1 MGLRLKILS
10 GFMILA
16 VMLLVAGIWS
26 VLELKDVGL
35 SVGNLLEN
43 NYKSINAAK
52 SMKEAL
58 EREDSALLL
67 MLLGKSEEGEK
78 ILSSADSSFNRN
90 FKIAENNI
98 TIDGEEE
105 TIKQV
110 QENYSEFSRYWRRL
124 SSRPEDERNLDYY
137 FSNIHGSFNET
148 VSSLDKL
155 LSLNDETLYKTSVDI
170 QSKSRRAIMPG
181 IIAIIAAVVFTLL
194 FTFFINIYVI
204 TPIIRITQGIKNFIR
219 NKSPFNYSP
228 ETRDEIYNLSNEVSL
243 LTSYVN
249 VDRTD
254 H

>member
-1 MGLRLKILS
+1 MGLRTKILS
-10 GFMILA
+10 GFLILA
-16 VMLLVAGIWS
+16 VMLLVAGVWS
-26 VLELKDVGL
+26 VLELQNIGL

-78 ILSSADSSFNRN
+78 ILSSADSSFN
-90 FKIAENNI
+90 KSYKVAKNNI
-98 TIDGEEE
+98 TIEGEEE

-110 QENYSEFSRYWRRL
+110 EKNYAEFSKYWREL

-148 VSSLDKL
+148 VNSLDKL
-155 LSLNDETLYKTSVDI
+155 LNLNDETLYKTSVGI

-194 FTFFINIYVI
+194 FTYFINGYVI
-204 TPIIRITQGIKNFIR
+204 TPIIIITNGIKNFVR
-219 NKSPFNYSP
+219 NKVPFDYTP
-228 ETRDEIYNLSNEVSL
+228 ETKDEIAKLSNEVTL
-243 LTSYVN
+243 LISYVDA
-249 VDRTD
+249 DRTGK
-254 H
+254 